1 MNKLYK
7 LISVLLISLTALCAV
22 TMTASAA
29 AHSTAKEGV
38 VYIESTFV
46 PNPETNDYVI
56 FEGLKRVPGVTE
68 PLPLGVGGSGYYMT
82 YQPVNCRASGFAI
95 GEEGQPVSYIV
106 TNAHVVVDEYARY
119 MSLDSTAAKTE
130 VNSRRADEVRVYFS
144 YGAND
149 FMRAQ
154 IYYVNE
160 KKDICVLKLPEP
172 TEKRK
177 PLVLC
182 KSDNVDMDDDFAALG
197 YPFDSDLFMDNTGL
211 AYNIDDITMTR
222 GAISRKSTDQNGVQ
236 VYLIDV
242 DIRSGNSGGPLV
254 NSKGEVVGINTY
266 GVLDSN
272 YAVSIDE
279 LLAAINRDVVPYT
292 LSNEL
297 AATTVTEKETEE
309 ETEKETVTT
318 TEQTTTTVRND
329 EQVTTSAA
337 AAEPAQSTSA
347 PANGVN
353 TVLIVA
359 VIALGVLCIVVI
371 VILILNGKKS
381 RTAAPAP
388 AVQTSVDNTISKTA
402 VITGVKG
409 IMAGRS
415 FNISGSAVIGRNPER
430 CTICFPINSQGI
442 SGVHC
447 EIRQNGAGYEII
459 DRGSSCGTFLGSGQ
473 KLVPDVPS
481 ALPSGMYFYLGSAEQ
496 LFQINY

>member
-1 MNKLYK
+1 MKKLFRS
-7 LISVLLISLTALCAV
+7 ISILLISLTALGAL
-22 TMTASAA
+22 MITASAA
-29 AHSTAKEGV
+29 AHSAAKDGV

-46 PNPETNDYVI
+46 PNIDTEDYVV
-56 FEGLKRVPGVTE
+56 FPNLEPNNVTAHI
-68 PLPLGVGGSGYYMT
+68 GGGYYLT
-82 YQPVNCRASGFAI
+82 YNTIRSRASGFAI
-95 GEEGQPVSYIV
+95 GEPGKPVSYIV
-106 TNAHVVVDEYARY
+106 TNAHVVVDCYARFRA
-119 MSLDSTAAKTE
+119 LDSTTAKTE
-130 VNSRRADEVRVYFS
+130 VNSRRADEVKVYFS

-182 KSDNVDMDDDFAALG
+182 RSEDIDYDDDFAALG

-211 AYNIDDITMTR
+211 SYGVEDITMTK
-222 GAISRKSTDQNGVQ
+222 GAISRKSTDKNGVQ

-266 GVLDSN
+266 GVGDSN
-272 YAVSIDE
+272 YAVVIDE
-279 LLAAINRDVVPYT
+279 LLAAINRDVVPYS
-292 LSNEL
+292 LSNE
-297 AATTVTEKETEE
+297 V
-309 ETEKETVTT
+309 
-318 TEQTTTTVRND
+318 
-329 EQVTTSAA
+329 A
-337 AAEPAQSTSA
+337 AAETEISETEAETEPETETEAETEAPITEAVTTAAETEAAQSTSA

-353 TVLIVA
+353 TILVIA
-359 VIALGVLCIVVI
+359 VIVLGVLCIVVV
-371 VILILNGKKS
+371 VILILNGKKGK
-381 RTAAPAP
+381 TAASAP
-388 AVQTSVDNTISKTA
+388 AVQSAAVNAAQTA

-409 IMAGRS
+409 VMAGRS
-415 FNISGSAVIGRNPER
+415 FSISGSAVIGRNPER

-447 EIRQNGAGYEII
+447 EIRQSGAGYEII

-481 ALPSGMYFYLGSAEQ
+481 ALPSGMYFYLGSSEQ

>member
-22 TMTASAA
+22 MMTASAA

-38 VYIESTFV
+38 VLITSTFT
-46 PNPETNDYVI
+46 PNEKKGDYAV
-56 FEGLKRVPGVTE
+56 FR
-68 PLPLGVGGSGYYMT
+68 GSQGYYLT
-82 YQPVNCRASGFAI
+82 YNETTFRASGFAI
-95 GEEGQPVSYIV
+95 GEQGKPVSYIV
-106 TNAHVVVDEYARY
+106 TNAHVVVDSYAEY
-119 MSLDSTAAKTE
+119 MSTNPTDAKYD

-197 YPFDSDLFMDNTGL
+197 FPGDSDLLMDNTSLSYG
-211 AYNIDDITMTR
+211 IEDITMTK
-222 GAISRKSTDQNGVQ
+222 GAISRKSTDENGVQ

-242 DIRSGNSGGPLV
+242 DIRGGNSGGPLV
-254 NSKGEVVGINTY
+254 NSNGEVVGINTY
-266 GVLDSN
+266 SVIDSN
-272 YAVSIDE
+272 YAVVIDE

-309 ETEKETVTT
+309 ETEKETEKETVTT

-347 PANGVN
+347 PANGVT

-371 VILILNGKKS
+371 VIFILNGKKS